1 MYNNLLLYYI
11 VLLLSIAFYDG
22 TFIYTYQHA
31 TINANKPVR
40 LRSRVIQTNQAF
52 KVDEY
57 SLNKMQDDEGD
68 LKLPKEF
75 PVLDTLISSEG
86 DKDLSESINSKL
98 EDSSS
103 RSNIYHKNNNDNRK
117 NKMNGQRL
125 PKDSSLLD
133 SYWPN
138 SNVGNIFDIGWD
150 PNPPKESK

>member
-11 VLLLSIAFYDG
+11 VVVLSITFYDG
-22 TFIYTYQHA
+22 TFIYTLQHA
-31 TINANKPVR
+31 TTNANKAVL

-52 KVDEY
+52 KVDEH

-86 DKDLSESINSKL
+86 DKDPSDSINPKL
-98 EDSSS
+98 EGPSS
-103 RSNIYHKNNNDNRK
+103 RTNIYHNNNNNRK
-117 NKMNGQRL
+117 NKISGQRL